1 MAYTTKFLQPN
12 GPIGPNTTTPPFHHA
27 RRSDSKIS
35 LFSADT
41 DVTTTSWTKKT
52 QAYMDSLVPPS
63 REQFEH
69 IARIQEQKE
78 QEMRQRDREHRRQL
92 TLLNKERSRSASHDG
107 QDNKERDR
115 AARLIQKTFRGH
127 RTRREMEGYSL
138 DASSRWMSAIREAE
152 FRQYTTP
159 RARSDTAGSSTGQ
172 EDGSSG
178 PVMSNARRNWKKA
191 SIVARRAGHD
201 DVESDISSVSSAS
214 SDDESPEEKDRIRKL
229 RDKLLAGRRTQAQMM
244 GLQYFLEM
252 VDVKH
257 RYGSNLR
264 TYHSEWLRSD
274 TTENFFYW
282 LDIGEG
288 KNIELDSCPRDRLER
303 EKVRYLSR
311 EERQYYLVKV
321 DDEGRLR
328 WAKNGVRID
337 TTEKFKDSIHGIVP
351 ADDPTPA
358 FNPEVVPRLSSSMSS
373 IRSRSSSLSSLESR
387 READRAAKYNDP
399 DFDQQPPMK
408 KITHF
413 SASTIWNKMLR
424 KSVRDGTWIFVAD
437 TSFRLYVGIK
447 ASGAFQHSSF
457 LQGSRIS
464 AAGLIKIKNGRISS
478 LSPLSGHY
486 RPPTSN
492 FRAFVR
498 SLKEAGVDMS
508 HVSISK
514 AYAVL
519 VGLEV
524 YVNTRKKSKKL
535 IQDMMHRKDKVVA
548 PEVAQQR
555 EEEAKDTSQS
565 AQREREVV
573 QEEEAEKHENK
584 AAVKVMR
591 KLKIRPSVPSS

>member
-1 MAYTTKFLQPN
+1 
-12 GPIGPNTTTPPFHHA
+12 
-27 RRSDSKIS
+27 
-35 LFSADT
+35 
-41 DVTTTSWTKKT
+41 
-52 QAYMDSLVPPS
+52 
-63 REQFEH
+63 
-69 IARIQEQKE
+69 
-78 QEMRQRDREHRRQL
+78 
-92 TLLNKERSRSASHDG
+92 
-107 QDNKERDR
+107 
-115 AARLIQKTFRGH
+115 
-127 RTRREMEGYSL
+127 
-138 DASSRWMSAIREAE
+138 
-152 FRQYTTP
+152 
-159 RARSDTAGSSTGQ
+159 
-172 EDGSSG
+172 
-178 PVMSNARRNWKKA
+178 
-191 SIVARRAGHD
+191 
-201 DVESDISSVSSAS
+201 
-214 SDDESPEEKDRIRKL
+214 
-229 RDKLLAGRRTQAQMM
+229 
-244 GLQYFLEM
+244 M

-264 TYHSEWLRSD
+264 TYHSEWLRSE

-548 PEVAQQR
+548 PEVAHQR

-573 QEEEAEKHENK
+573 QEEEAEHHENK

-591 KLKIRPSVPSS
+591 KLKIRPSVPEQLR